1 MPALGIAFSPCPAG
15 LDPASHPVKQVGTQR
30 VALNILFHSLKIK
43 HHEEVNLGGY
53 PQNHHRRGFRRC
65 GGIGSQRLRVID
77 RPNGCVYVE
86 T

>member
-1 MPALGIAFSPCPAG
+1 MQHILSPCPAG

-53 PQNHHRRGFRRC
+53 PQNHHRRGFRRS
-65 GGIGSQRLRVID
+65 GGIGCQCLRIISGVQRQLW
-77 RPNGCVYVE
+77 GCVK
-86 T
+86 